1 MELLNLNIYTD
12 FQIFLKP
19 VIKSQLFKILYYFHE
34 LSIKATHHS
43 HLERS
48 VTLKGVNFP
57 SIVLDLVALSH

>member
-34 LSIKATHHS
+34 PSIKATHHS
-43 HLERS
+43 HLEGNM
-48 VTLKGVNFP
+48 TLKGGKF
-57 SIVLDLVALSH
+57 SKYCT